1 MEHLRLVAGEL
12 QMADVRRQVALSLI
26 TEFENVSVLKPGE
39 YNAQA
44 LGATLDQVVARSGA
58 LAHLRT
64 PAA

>member
-1 MEHLRLVAGEL
+1 
-12 QMADVRRQVALSLI
+12 MADVRRQVALSLI